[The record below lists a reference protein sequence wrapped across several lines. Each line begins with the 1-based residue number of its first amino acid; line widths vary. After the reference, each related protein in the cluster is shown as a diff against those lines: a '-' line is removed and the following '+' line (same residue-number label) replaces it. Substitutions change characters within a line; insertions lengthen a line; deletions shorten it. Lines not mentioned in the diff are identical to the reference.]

1 MTRYDPFSYG
11 QVRLEGASGRADA
24 SSAPD
29 DLLFAD
35 GGAVKQ
41 GPPADSSWGLL
52 DENVDSLLP
61 GGNKTNSASAAGA
74 VEFGAD
80 ILGETMPAELDGD
93 PVGGWSRSPAPVRGN
108 AGAAPPVPAAGP
120 SRSDG
125 VFERGGSRATG
136 KPVVSLPP
144 PKSAKSSQATARRQ
158 PTPVPVRRRGS
169 PASLLVPLSLFA
181 VGGTASSWVYL
192 MQQNPVLGGI
202 LAAGSVVGSVFAWL
216 LLRG

>member
-1 MTRYDPFSYG
+1 MTRYDPYSYG
-11 QVRLEGASGRADA
+11 QVRLDGAPAATDA
-24 SSAPD
+24 KSAPD

-41 GPPADSSWGLL
+41 GPPADSSWALL

-61 GGNKTNSASAAGA
+61 GASKGSSAAAAGS

-80 ILGETMPAELDGD
+80 ILGETLPADLDAD
-93 PVGGWSRSPAPVRGN
+93 PVGGRARPSAPASTRG
-108 AGAAPPVPAAGP
+108 GAAPPVPVSGP

-125 VFERGGSRATG
+125 LFERGTSRTVG

-144 PKSAKSSQATARRQ
+144 PKPSPAAPRR
-158 PTPVPVRRRGS
+158 TPAPLPERRRS
-169 PASLLVPLSLFA
+169 SLASLMVPLSLFA
-181 VGGTASSWVYL
+181 AGGMAASWIYV
-192 MQQNPVLGGI
+192 MQQNPVLAGI
-202 LAAGSVVGSVFAWL
+202 VAACSLVGAAFAWL